1 MHIKVNIPEILEA
14 LNKVKH
20 IAKPDKV
27 CPVFSNGVFET
38 FDDKIKITVSNLIN
52 CAVIRVPAQIIE
64 PGKCLIEIEKLTA
77 ILQTMS
83 GDAFLEEKESVVWI
97 KKDKTKC
104 KLQKTNLS
112 EYPETYFDDNKAREG
127 ELTVSI
133 AAASLR
139 EGFIKT
145 KDFTSEAEA
154 RITNGINIEVSG
166 NIVKFIAVDGNRL
179 AYVIKTTE
187 TPDINTSVVIP
198 AASAAALNQLIP
210 DSGDVEMIAG
220 NSYCVF
226 DLGSSNF
233 YTRLLEGA
241 FPKVGQLIP
250 KSFLTEFSLNKDELK
265 KVLNRISVVEEK
277 EDRCKVMFSLKGSF
291 VTIEACGYKSNDVLT
306 AEDKNGD
313 DISFILNRC
322 FIQTVLNSLSG
333 TLVKFCLN
341 GAGSA
346 VVFPDMEHRYLVM
359 PIVL

>member
-38 FDDKIKITVSNLIN
+38 FDDEIKITVSNLIN

-145 KDFTSEAEA
+145 KGFTLDVEA
-154 RITNGINIEVSG
+154 RILNGINIAVSG
-166 NIVKFIAVDGNRL
+166 NIVKFIATDGNHL

-198 AASAAALNQLIP
+198 AASAVALSQLIP
-210 DSGDVEMIAG
+210 DSGAVEMIAG

-226 DLGSSNF
+226 DFGSSKF

-241 FPKVGQLIP
+241 FPKVDQLIP

-277 EDRCKVMFSLKGSF
+277 EDKCKVMFSLKGSF
-291 VTIEACGYKSNDVLT
+291 VTVETCGYKSNDVLT
-306 AEDKNGD
+306 AEDKTGD

-341 GAGSA
+341 GARSA
-346 VVFPDMEHRYLVM
+346 VIFPDREHRYLVM
-359 PIVL
+359 PMA